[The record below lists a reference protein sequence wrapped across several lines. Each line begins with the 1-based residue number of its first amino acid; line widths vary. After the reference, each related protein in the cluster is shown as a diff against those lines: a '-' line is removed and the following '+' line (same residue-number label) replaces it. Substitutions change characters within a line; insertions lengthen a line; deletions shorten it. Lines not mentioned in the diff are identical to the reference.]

1 MTHSSLDID
10 SQQLTGTSQNHLTTL
25 SSGQQLH
32 NQVSSHWQEL
42 QSAAKRAGFELAI
55 ASGFRSFE
63 RQLTIWNAK
72 FTGIRPV
79 YNRGDQVIDM
89 TKLDDWQKVQA
100 ILEYSALPGAS
111 RHHWGTDLDFYDK
124 AAVNS
129 KYQLKLTPDE
139 YLHAGPFS
147 AATNWLHAHAHQH
160 GFYFPYQGETL
171 GVAHEP
177 WHLSFFPLANQFYDF
192 LDTEPKVLFDLI
204 LNEEVEG
211 KSAILRNFEYIIDNY
226 VLNVAKISE

>member
-1 MTHSSLDID
+1 MSISPA
-10 SQQLTGTSQNHLTTL
+10 QLTGKDESHLSDL
-25 SSGQQLH
+25 SSGQHLH
-32 NQVSSHWQEL
+32 SAVLLQYKEL
-42 QSAAKRAGFELAI
+42 QHAASKAGFDMAI
-55 ASGFRSFE
+55 ASGYRSFE
-63 RQLTIWNAK
+63 RQLMIWNAK
-72 FTGIRPV
+72 YTGINPV
-79 YNRGDQVIDM
+79 
-89 TKLDDWQKVQA
+89 LDEEQKPIKMDELDSWGKVQA
-100 ILEYSALPGAS
+100 ILNYSALPGAS

-192 LDTEPKVLFDLI
+192 LDAEPKVLFDLI